1 MARNLLKDLSMSH
14 LRPPR
19 KLLSVSAATATAFV
33 IAGCHGDALGSYV
46 EPCDACDPVPAED
59 GGDAA
64 SDASREAGPGVADAG
79 VIAPPLDGGDAGAAD
94 GGDGG

>member
-1 MARNLLKDLSMSH
+1 MACNLLSHVSMSH

-19 KLLSVSAATATAFV
+19 KLLSVSAVTATALV
-33 IAGCHGDALGSYV
+33 LAGCHGDAIGAYI
-46 EPCDACDPVPAED
+46 EPCDACDPVPAAD

-64 SDASREAGPGVADAG
+64 SDASKEAGPGVADAG